1 MLLLLALVVVK
12 ASHFVIQ
19 NAFCQMF
26 DEWGSLTS
34 ICIFKL
40 IHSCFDRIIK
50 KNFLPHFGHNKMVIF
65 MKVKGSIALLSHNA
79 KVLALLESEVR
90 NQ

>member
-26 DEWGSLTS
+26 DEWGSLTRASQS
-34 ICIFKL
+34 ICIFQNF
-40 IHSCFDRIIK
+40 IHSIQLRYRINMMKYFLNVLFVKYVKCRIK
-50 KNFLPHFGHNKMVIF
+50 IYPSFGLKNLACSS
-65 MKVKGSIALLSHNA
+65 GSS
-79 KVLALLESEVR
+79 
-90 NQ
+90 